1 MAGTGVD
8 TQLLERMVR
17 RIGAYL
23 DGTSVSEESLEQ
35 VCDMFEVQAG
45 QRAELRSALEQVGV
59 VIQPTPEAE
68 PQSEYRQVQRPAGKE
83 TRASAN
89 KAQTAGGPNLDAE
102 GHARALLEDDRRNT
116 KPWNRLLTAVEEVG
130 LATIMRE
137 GDGNLAEDL
146 PKGFRKSLKAHDE
159 RARAFDAFMLHN
171 RRLVW
176 KLAQKHLERGLEFE
190 DLEQTG
196 YKGLHRAIEKFDASQ
211 GHKFSTYATHWINQA
226 MQRAIADE
234 GRLIR
239 LPVHVH
245 ERMVKV
251 LAARNKLLTTNGRAP
266 LLDIASHAGVTPDE
280 ALKALFLSAGVVS
293 LDAPINEEGTTR
305 GELIAQNLRVDGPA
319 DPETRVIAEDE
330 CDGILEAIESLDS
343 REATILKL
351 RFGFSDDD
359 PKTLDEIGVRIGV
372 TRERIRQI
380 EKLAKEK
387 VAEDLRRRGL
397 G

>member
-1 MAGTGVD
+1 MASTGMD
-8 TQLLERMVR
+8 TQLLERLVR
-17 RIGAYL
+17 RVGAYL

-35 VCDMFEVQAG
+35 VCDMFEVHAG
-45 QRAELRSALEQVGV
+45 QRTELRRALEQVGV
-59 VIQPTPEAE
+59 VIQPTPKTE
-68 PQSEYRQVQRPAGKE
+68 PQSEYRQVQRPARKE
-83 TRASAN
+83 ASADR
-89 KAQTAGGPNLDAE
+89 ARAAGSPSLDAE
-102 GHARALLEDDRRNT
+102 GHARALLEDDLRNT
-116 KPWNRLLTAVEEVG
+116 KPWNRILTAVEEVG

-146 PKGFRKSLKAHDE
+146 PQGFRKSLKAHDE

-176 KLAQKHLERGLEFE
+176 KLAQRHLEKGLEFD

-239 LPVHVH
+239 LPVYVH
-245 ERMVKV
+245 EQMVKV
-251 LAARNKLLTTNGRAP
+251 LAARNRLLTENGKAP
-266 LLDIASHAGVTPDE
+266 LLDIANKAGVTPDE
-280 ALKALFLSAGVVS
+280 ALKALLLSAGVVS
-293 LDAPINEEGTTR
+293 LDAPINEGGTTR
-305 GELIAQNLRVDGPA
+305 GEMIAQDPRADGPV
-319 DPETRVIAEDE
+319 DPETHVIAEDE
-330 CDGILEAIESLDS
+330 CGEILEAIESLDS